1 MGQAGDKSEHM
12 FVFISVGSAGD
23 RVLSNHIQCR
33 LKKTKKIHAESNVR
47 GPSPERERPHR
58 NVCSPLSVGN
68 FFFFSVCSSVFVVL
82 DGICSGTS
90 RAGTVPEDL
99 VPSLVYVIV
108 M

>member
-12 FVFISVGSAGD
+12 SIFISVGSAGD

-33 LKKTKKIHAESNVR
+33 LKKQKKSTPNQMSEGRVQ
-47 GPSPERERPHR
+47 
-58 NVCSPLSVGN
+58 SVSGHIATSALRCLWVI
-68 FFFFSVCSSVFVVL
+68 FFFFVCSSVFVVL

-99 VPSLVYVIV
+99 APSLVYVIV